1 MSFGDHSRLYNLS
14 YEADGVYLEVFPSSE
29 GLSKKKEIAIINY
42 LKRKKIQNLNS
53 KAIFEAMY
61 AEPPRKIKIAPP
73 QKEEPVDEDLEIR
86 IADRGMKAY
95 AKLIPPEGGKLLT
108 IEDFYRL
115 LKEHGIVYGINTQ
128 AIAKMINNRQYGKEI
143 CVAVGQK
150 PKDGTDARLV
160 YHFDFKKEHKPVI
173 KEDGTV
179 DYRHLDL
186 ITNVKKGQALVSM
199 IPATEGKPGMTVTG
213 QTVAARSGKSIR
225 LPKGKNVL
233 VSENKL
239 ELTAAI
245 DGKVDIIDGKIH
257 VFAIYEVPHNVDNST
272 GNIDFIGNVIVRGN
286 VLTGFE
292 VKAGGYIE
300 VWGVV
305 EGARLI
311 SKGDVVLKQGMQ
323 GMEKGIIES
332 EGNVVAKFI
341 ENGTV
346 YAKGDIIVEAIMHST
361 VKCGGKINVAGR
373 KGLIVGGLV
382 QAGTEISAKTIGS
395 PMSTV
400 TNVEVGIDPQL
411 RQEYTELVN
420 QINLL
425 EEQRKKAEQVLRLF
439 EKMKDY
445 STKDPYKI
453 EIKRKAIKAKLN
465 YSAQMPK
472 IKQRIYELEQIF
484 NNVGKGAIHVM
495 DTIYP
500 GTKVTI
506 GPSSLYIK
514 EEMRYTTFKRE
525 QGEIVSTVYLG

>member
-1 MSFGDHSRLYNLS
+1 MSFDEYRKLYNLS
-14 YEADGVYLEVFPSSE
+14 YDADGVFLEVYPSVE
-29 GLSKKKEIAIINY
+29 DLTKKEEIAIINH
-42 LKRKKIQNLNS
+42 LKRKKIRDLDS

-61 AEPPRKIKIAPP
+61 AEPPRKVKIAPP
-73 QKEEPVDEDLEIR
+73 QKEEPVDEELEIR

-108 IEDFYRL
+108 VEDCYRL
-115 LKEHGIVYGINTQ
+115 LKEHGVVYGIDDQ
-128 AIAKMINNRQYGKEI
+128 AIARMINNRQYGEEI
-143 CVAVGQK
+143 CVAVGDK
-150 PKDGTDARLV
+150 PQDGQDARLI
-160 YHFDFKKEHKPVI
+160 YHFDYNRDHRPVI

-179 DYRHLDL
+179 DYKHLDL
-186 ITNVKKGQALVSM
+186 ITNVKKGQTLVSM
-199 IPATEGKPGMTVTG
+199 VPATEGKPGKTVTG
-213 QTVAARSGKSIR
+213 HTVAARSGKSVK

-239 ELTAAI
+239 ELVAAI
-245 DGKVDIIDGKIH
+245 DGKVDIIDGKVH
-257 VFAIYEVPHNVDNST
+257 VFAVYEIPHNVDHST

-305 EGARLI
+305 EGAKLV

-323 GMEKGIIES
+323 GMDRGIIES
-332 EGNVVAKFI
+332 GGNVVAKFI

-346 YAKGDIIVEAIMHST
+346 YAKGDILVEAIMHST
-361 VKCGGKINVAGR
+361 VKCGGKISVAGR

-382 QAGTEISAKTIGS
+382 QAGTEISARTIGS

-400 TNVEVGIDPQL
+400 TNVEVGIDPRL
-411 RQEYTELVN
+411 RQEYTELLK
-420 QINLL
+420 QINIL
-425 EEQRKKAEQVLRLF
+425 EDQRKKAEQILRLF

-445 STKDPYKI
+445 STTDPSKI
-453 EIKRKAIKAKLN
+453 EIKRKAIRAKLN

-484 NNVGKGAIHVM
+484 NNVEKGAIHVM

-514 EEMRYTTFKRE
+514 EEMKYLTFKRE
-525 QGEIVSTVYLG
+525 HGDVVHSAYSG